1 MGFPGGIGAAFYEL
15 AVMLEKNN
23 FQIDILYCPI
33 GNEFKSEDKKNKI
46 ALEFARKNIKLQFFE
61 ANIWVNEPITYE
73 KKSYAISYI
82 IGDDSKT
89 LSDTDIDK
97 MMNKLIDTLTKEHQA
112 ILRN

>member
-1 MGFPGGIGAAFYEL
+1 MVLFDEYEG
-15 AVMLEKNN
+15 
-23 FQIDILYCPI
+23 D
-33 GNEFKSEDKKNKI
+33 KI
-46 ALEFARKNIKLQFFE
+46 ASD
-61 ANIWVNEPITYE
+61 